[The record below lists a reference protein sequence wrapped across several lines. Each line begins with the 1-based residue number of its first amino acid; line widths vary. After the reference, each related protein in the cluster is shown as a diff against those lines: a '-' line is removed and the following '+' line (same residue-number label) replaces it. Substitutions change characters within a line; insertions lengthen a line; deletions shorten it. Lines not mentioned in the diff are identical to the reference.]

1 MPAFPSLHNFKGL
14 PFSTY
19 ADFPAFW
26 TPLPPPRTQFTQPI
40 SPVVRK
46 NWSFLQHPPPP
57 RCVRTEWKPPIS
69 LVLSSPVLFHVGRHS
84 PAVGVRVVALHRL
97 EAGDAVEAAAHEQL
111 VTDGDGT
118 YGTGKDTRPCD
129 SL

>member
-1 MPAFPSLHNFKGL
+1 MHRDDSDNLLCQPFPL
-14 PFSTY
+14 
-19 ADFPAFW
+19 
-26 TPLPPPRTQFTQPI
+26 FTIITI
-40 SPVVRK
+40 SVMSP
-46 NWSFLQHPPPP
+46 
-57 RCVRTEWKPPIS
+57 
-69 LVLSSPVLFHVGRHS
+69 PVLFHVGRHS

-111 VTDGDGT
+111 VTDGDGA